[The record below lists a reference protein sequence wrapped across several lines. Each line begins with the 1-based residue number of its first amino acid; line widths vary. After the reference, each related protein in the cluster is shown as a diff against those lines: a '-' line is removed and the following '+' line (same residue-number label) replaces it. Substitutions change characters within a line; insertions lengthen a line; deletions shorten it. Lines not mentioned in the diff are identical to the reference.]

1 MELTKCMEE
10 RRSIRRY
17 KKQPVDRDLIKQLIE
32 AAILAPSWKNSQ
44 VSRYYAVDGDQK
56 DQFMAC
62 LPEFNQ
68 KNIADA
74 PVLIVTTFVKDRA
87 GFQRNGSPDN
97 ELQNGWGVYDCGLAN
112 QNLILKA
119 TELGLGTLVMG
130 IRDERAIRELLE
142 IPVQETIVS
151 VIGVGYPNIEPS
163 MPKRKTIEEVSTFY

>member
-1 MELTKCMEE
+1 M
-10 RRSIRRY
+10 
-17 KKQPVDRDLIKQLIE
+17 
-32 AAILAPSWKNSQ
+32 
-44 VSRYYAVDGDQK
+44 
-56 DQFMAC
+56 
-62 LPEFNQ
+62 
-68 KNIADA
+68 
-74 PVLIVTTFVKDRA
+74 TTFVKDRA

-163 MPKRKTIEEVSTFY
+163 MPKRKTIEEVSKALEICRQEQLPYFILGNGSNLLVSDQGTEA